1 MTLVVWLSVWGSA
14 CRCRVLLPV
23 KKIKCTENNSVF
35 FFMLDWVWY
44 SSFHL
49 HFCAAHVMD
58 HVNTVRPFVGRVS
71 LERSSACW
79 VWGLDPRRRF
89 VCLLVFYCIYSF
101 IYISD
106 CTAARGSLYSA
117 RLLSALDRF
126 PVLRPV
132 PLPWLNNPKVLQPMI
147 SPPPQHQNTLH
158 CFIFSADGCI
168 THAGRVAPNHHARA
182 KTRDWESHWFRT
194 TLLSRLNSSE
204 THGFATDCTVKLFI
218 IKNLFSAGSL
228 RCRLWNGANIPSIC
242 LFSITTFWESK
253 PADAPVVKNDRHSQL
268 HPRQPSSLGESP

>member
-1 MTLVVWLSVWGSA
+1 MTLVVWLSVWDSA

-44 SSFHL
+44 SSFPL

-58 HVNTVRPFVGRVS
+58 HVNTVCLFVGCVS
-71 LERSSACW
+71 WKRSSACW
-79 VWGLDPRRRF
+79 VWF
-89 VCLLVFYCIYSF
+89 VCFFFTVFINLF
-101 IYISD
+101 ISV
-106 CTAARGSLYSA
+106 T
-117 RLLSALDRF
+117 
-126 PVLRPV
+126 
-132 PLPWLNNPKVLQPMI
+132 VLQPGAASTLLACSPLWI
-147 SPPPQHQNTLH
+147 ASTSSGQSHCPGSIIQKCFSQWFHPPPQHQKTLH

-168 THAGRVAPNHHARA
+168 PHAGRAAPNRHARA
-182 KTRDWESHWFRT
+182 KTRDWECHWFRT

-228 RCRLWNGANIPSIC
+228 RCRLWNCANIPSIC

-253 PADAPVVKNDRHSQL
+253 PADAPVVKNVLHSQRQ
-268 HPRQPSSLGESP
+268 PRQLSSLCVSP